1 MLLKALVSAFLV
13 SSLLGRA
20 SAAPIIPPKKPDNY
34 RALEPGEWNIP
45 EGYRELTLM
54 LEEEA
59 HPHLRKR
66 ADDPSRLKLQEEIE
80 LIFRPQKPN
89 PNQKRDK
96 PDIEGMTDAEFTDYL
111 ASIKAKPYS
120 WAEDVKA
127 HPIIKYDDFKTWVKG
142 EIDLSKLGNNSIKL
156 EFLSDSA
163 GGIVMEEW
171 KLNPQDKKDYFFL
184 IVDAPSVENPDII
197 RATPIQIQSVA
208 VDGTVVTL
216 EAYPMAWDVVGELD
230 INIYSDKP
238 KASTGLAK
246 RLDFKPGF
254 ALDVHFNDRQKAE
267 IPLFKFPPLGFN
279 PWPDAKIPK
288 TDIKV
293 AGNVELTCVEC
304 HTAGRVEFGARFR
317 TSWWWVKE
325 ASVHFS
331 AKDLKSVT
339 DIQAKV
345 EIEGS
350 KEWKKEL
357 TSIPLSPFAI
367 PGILNFG
374 PELTFSVVK
383 TLKASGAFTVGARVE
398 STLNTE
404 FNFDLANVLAFDP
417 STIKGPE
424 VNVGAY
430 LKDAKVKVVGE
441 AAFITAVGVSAKI
454 LGSGMNS
461 DIELLLPKFQY
472 EIEAGYSKGQFCDG
486 FEGMTEEKK
495 AALAKNLANQAP
507 NNTVEIDTIKELGI
521 SLKPSLGFQVKL
533 TGIEATG
540 WLGDLIPQKADW
552 EPEFLNQ
559 MWPMGAECGP
569 ITGWDKTWKLK
580 DGVPSPRQL
589 EVNKVLEDNQKIEKQ
604 KAEFRRKSFKI
615 GPWKKR
621 KNGRPNFGDIVPEVT
636 FDYRTV
642 DVEKAVNEL
651 VEEDVEVT
659 AQVEADGQLRNVTQT
674 VKQTLK
680 KQVKKIVQEKQ
691 KFWTLTNPTKGV
703 LVELKNRAG
712 VQTFSSVSGNM
723 HEFAG
728 LLGCKLQTKDERTGK
743 MITFL
748 ACMTDDPYLKSKTF
762 CPYDETNRR
771 LEKMLKEDGFPGLCQ
786 SRRIYDAKDWIE

>member
-1 MLLKALVSAFLV
+1 M
-13 SSLLGRA
+13 
-20 SAAPIIPPKKPDNY
+20 
-34 RALEPGEWNIP
+34 
-45 EGYRELTLM
+45 
-54 LEEEA
+54 
-59 HPHLRKR
+59 
-66 ADDPSRLKLQEEIE
+66 
-80 LIFRPQKPN
+80 
-89 PNQKRDK
+89 
-96 PDIEGMTDAEFTDYL
+96 
-111 ASIKAKPYS
+111 
-120 WAEDVKA
+120 
-127 HPIIKYDDFKTWVKG
+127 
-142 EIDLSKLGNNSIKL
+142 
-156 EFLSDSA
+156 
-163 GGIVMEEW
+163 
-171 KLNPQDKKDYFFL
+171 
-184 IVDAPSVENPDII
+184 
-197 RATPIQIQSVA
+197 
-208 VDGTVVTL
+208 
-216 EAYPMAWDVVGELD
+216 
-230 INIYSDKP
+230 
-238 KASTGLAK
+238 
-246 RLDFKPGF
+246 
-254 ALDVHFNDRQKAE
+254 
-267 IPLFKFPPLGFN
+267 
-279 PWPDAKIPK
+279 
-288 TDIKV
+288 
-293 AGNVELTCVEC
+293 
-304 HTAGRVEFGARFR
+304 
-317 TSWWWVKE
+317 
-325 ASVHFS
+325 
-331 AKDLKSVT
+331 
-339 DIQAKV
+339 
-345 EIEGS
+345 
-350 KEWKKEL
+350 
-357 TSIPLSPFAI
+357 
-367 PGILNFG
+367 
-374 PELTFSVVK
+374 
-383 TLKASGAFTVGARVE
+383 
-398 STLNTE
+398 
-404 FNFDLANVLAFDP
+404 
-417 STIKGPE
+417 
-424 VNVGAY
+424 
-430 LKDAKVKVVGE
+430 GE

-486 FEGMTEEKK
+486 FEGMTEENK

-723 HEFAG
+723 QEFAG